1 MTTSSVRRDRHV
13 AASPTG
19 GTLLAVAVLLVA
31 INLRGPIVAVSPVVG
46 AIRADLGVSAA
57 VAGLLTS
64 LPVLAFAVAS
74 SPASWLIGRIGPE
87 RAVLVGL
94 AVLGAGTLLRSSDGV
109 AGALGGTVLIGV
121 GITVGNVVV
130 PVVIGRDFPH
140 RSGPLLGAYT
150 AVMNIGSMIT
160 LSITVPLADGVGWRI
175 ALLAWVVVMLAAA
188 ALWVVAVRRRTPRH
202 DEAAA
207 GGNGSATT
215 GEGDERAVRPPS
227 TVAAHTT
234 VVETAPWRRR
244 VGWLLVAAFAGQSF
258 SYYGLTAW
266 LPEILADLRGLGPAS
281 AGVASSLFQIFAVA
295 GALVVPLV
303 RARTG
308 SLRAAFVLVA
318 LGWLALPGGLLI
330 APAAWP
336 LWCALGGTAQGGGF
350 FVFFSAVLA
359 ATRST
364 DGNRRLGAFMQTG
377 GYAVGALGPT
387 VVGALHGAGSPAGDP
402 SAAWTPALL
411 LLLGALVA
419 LTISGWAATR
429 ARPR

>member
-1 MTTSSVRRDRHV
+1 MTTSTGATRPA
-13 AASPTG
+13 AASATG
-19 GTLLAVAVLLVA
+19 GSLLAVAVLLVA
-31 INLRGPIVAVSPVVG
+31 LNLRGPIVAVAPVVD
-46 AIRADLGVSAA
+46 AIRTDLGVPAA

-109 AGALGGTVLIGV
+109 AGALGGTVLIGI

-130 PVVIGRDFPH
+130 PVIIGRDFPH

-160 LSITVPLADGVGWRI
+160 LSITVPLADGVGWRV
-175 ALLAWVVVMLAAA
+175 ALLAWLVVALAAA
-188 ALWVVAVRRRTPRH
+188 ALWVVAVRRRPGGFGAVGRSVT
-202 DEAAA
+202 DEREPDEHEPYEHEPA
-207 GGNGSATT
+207 GRALPTGATT
-215 GEGDERAVRPPS
+215 AERP
-227 TVAAHTT
+227 
-234 VVETAPWRRR
+234 PWRRP

-281 AGVASSLFQIFAVA
+281 AGVASSLFQILAVA
-295 GALVVPLV
+295 GALATPLV
-303 RARTG
+303 RTRTG
-308 SLRAAFVLVA
+308 SLRAAFVPVA
-318 LGWLALPGGLLI
+318 LGWLALPGGLLF
-330 APAAWP
+330 APALWP
-336 LWCALGGTAQGGGF
+336 LWCALGGAAQGGGF

-359 ATRST
+359 ASRST

-387 VVGALHGAGSPAGDP
+387 VVGALHGVGGVG
-402 SAAWTPALL
+402 AAWTAPLVL
-411 LLLGALVA
+411 VLGALVA
-419 LTISGWAATR
+419 LSASGWAATR
-429 ARPR
+429 ARPT

>member
-19 GTLLAVAVLLVA
+19 GALLAVAVLLVA
-31 INLRGPIVAVSPVVG
+31 INLRGPIVAVAPVVG

-160 LSITVPLADGVGWRI
+160 LSITVPLADDVGWRI

-188 ALWVVAVRRRTPRH
+188 ALWVVAVRRRTPTH

-207 GGNGSATT
+207 GRNGSSTS
-215 GEGDERAVRPPS
+215 GEGDERAVRPLPL
-227 TVAAHTT
+227 AAHTT
-234 VVETAPWRRR
+234 AVETAPWRRR

-281 AGVASSLFQIFAVA
+281 AGVASSLFQNLRGRRGARRPA
-295 GALVVPLV
+295 GARPHRQPARGV
-303 RARTG
+303 RPGGAG
-308 SLRAAFVLVA
+308 LAGPALRAADR
-318 LGWLALPGGLLI
+318 PGGL
-330 APAAWP
+330 AALVRP
-336 LWCALGGTAQGGGF
+336 
-350 FVFFSAVLA
+350 
-359 ATRST
+359 RR
-364 DGNRRLGAFMQTG
+364 DGPGRRLLR
-377 GYAVGALGPT
+377 V
-387 VVGALHGAGSPAGDP
+387 
-402 SAAWTPALL
+402 LL
-411 LLLGALVA
+411 
-419 LTISGWAATR
+419 R
-429 ARPR
+429 RPRRVPLHRR